1 MITMDQNI
9 TALVADGP
17 LSTIR
22 TRHLFT
28 MRLDVRPMV
37 PIGST
42 PNGFRRIGFVTG
54 GEIAGERIRGK
65 VMEDGQRSALDL
77 C

>member
-1 MITMDQNI
+1 
-9 TALVADGP
+9 
-17 LSTIR
+17 
-22 TRHLFT
+22 
-28 MRLDVRPMV
+28 MRLDVRPIV

-65 VMEDGQRSALDL
+65 VMEDGQRPALDL